1 MGTSGKHFTWATLS
15 TMFSLL
21 SLGLLAVTTHALPA
35 ADPQVGLPLLG
46 GPLLYHAPNCT
57 TEEDTITTKSCK
69 PVTENVCEDIEIP
82 GSKIEYEDNCSEH
95 TVQQCGLQPV
105 EPEAEA
111 DGVEVAEERKRR
123 EAEADPQLITYG
135 LPFLPAPVV
144 PLLKHVCEETTQEY
158 CFPEAKVVQVT
169 HTVQRC
175 LLKTSVECED
185 VEHKIPRV
193 VCAPTP
199 LPALW

>member
-1 MGTSGKHFTWATLS
+1 MGLQGRNLPGQHSAT
-15 TMFSLL
+15 MNRLL
-21 SLGLLAVTTHALPA
+21 SLLQL
-35 ADPQVGLPLLG
+35 GLPVFG
-46 GPLLYHAPNCT
+46 GPILYHAPNCT

-69 PVTENVCEDIEIP
+69 PVTENVCEDVEIP
-82 GSKIEYEDNCSEH
+82 GSKIEYVDNCRNA
-95 TVQQCGLQPV
+95 TVQQCGLKPV
-105 EPEAEA
+105 EAEES
-111 DGVEVAEERKRR
+111 DGVEAVAEERRKR

-135 LPFLPAPVV
+135 APFHPVV
-144 PLLKHVCEETTQEY
+144 PLLKHVCEEITQEY
-158 CFPEAKVVQVT
+158 CFPEAKVVEVT

-199 LPALW
+199 LPVF

>member
-1 MGTSGKHFTWATLS
+1 MGLQGRNLPGQHSAT
-15 TMFSLL
+15 MNRLL
-21 SLGLLAVTTHALPA
+21 SLLLLAGASQAKPA
-35 ADPQVGLPLLG
+35 ADPQLGLPVFG
-46 GPLLYHAPNCT
+46 GPVLYHAPNCT

-69 PVTENVCEDIEIP
+69 PVTENECEDVEIP
-82 GSKIEYEDNCSEH
+82 GSKIEYVDNCRNA

-105 EPEAEA
+105 EEEG
-111 DGVEVAEERKRR
+111 DGVEAERKRR
-123 EAEADPQLITYG
+123 EADPQFVYG
-135 LPFLPAPVV
+135 APFHPVV

-158 CFPEAKVVQVT
+158 CFPEAKIVEVT
-169 HTVQRC
+169 NTVQRC

-199 LPALW
+199 LPAPVPVL

>member
-15 TMFSLL
+15 TMFSVL
-21 SLGLLAVTTHALPA
+21 SLGLLAAATHALPA
-35 ADPQVGLPLLG
+35 ADPQVGLPLFG

-69 PVTENVCEDIEIP
+69 PVTENE
-82 GSKIEYEDNCSEH
+82 
-95 TVQQCGLQPV
+95 
-105 EPEAEA
+105 
-111 DGVEVAEERKRR
+111 
-123 EAEADPQLITYG
+123 
-135 LPFLPAPVV
+135 
-144 PLLKHVCEETTQEY
+144 CEETTQEY
-158 CFPEAKVVQVT
+158 CFPEAKIVEIT
-169 HTVQRC
+169 NTVQRC

-199 LPALW
+199 LPAPVPVL

>member
-21 SLGLLAVTTHALPA
+21 SLLLLAVASHALPA
-35 ADPQVGLPLLG
+35 ADPQVGLPLFG
-46 GPLLYHAPNCT
+46 GPVLYHAPNCT

-82 GSKIEYEDNCSEH
+82 GNKIEYVDNCRNA
-95 TVQQCGLQPV
+95 TVQQCGLKPA
-105 EPEAEA
+105 ETEEA
-111 DGVEVAEERKRR
+111 DGVEAVSEERKKR
-123 EAEADPQLITYG
+123 EADPQLLYG
-135 LPFLPAPVV
+135 APFHPVV
-144 PLLKHVCEETTQEY
+144 PLLKHVCEEITQEY
-158 CFPEAKVVQVT
+158 CFPEAKVVEVT
-169 HTVQRC
+169 NTVQRC
-175 LLKTSVECED
+175 LLKTTVECED

-199 LPALW
+199 LPAPVPVL

>member
-1 MGTSGKHFTWATLS
+1 MGLQGRNLPGQHSN
-15 TMFSLL
+15 TMNCHLSLL
-21 SLGLLAVTTHALPA
+21 
-35 ADPQVGLPLLG
+35 LLG

-69 PVTENVCEDIEIP
+69 PVTVNVCE
-82 GSKIEYEDNCSEH
+82 YVDNCRNA

-105 EPEAEA
+105 EEEG
-111 DGVEVAEERKRR
+111 DGVEAERKRR
-123 EAEADPQLITYG
+123 EADPQFVYG
-135 LPFLPAPVV
+135 APFHPVV

-158 CFPEAKVVQVT
+158 CFPEAKIVEVT
-169 HTVQRC
+169 NTVQRC

-199 LPALW
+199 LPAPVPVL